1 MKYWG
6 LLAVCT
12 FAGAARAQSV
22 QRPTPRGDTT
32 TLSGVFTAAQAA
44 RGKNV
49 YAGSCRSCHAPV
61 SHTGQTFERWWLGK
75 KLSELFT
82 FIATLWPKNDPGS
95 LAPEDVADVV
105 AYLLE
110 MNALPAGTRELS
122 AHADSL
128 NRYRIEVKTRKP

>member
-12 FAGAARAQSV
+12 IAGAARAQSV
-22 QRPTPRGDTT
+22 QKPKAGGDTT
-32 TLSGVFTAAQAA
+32 TLSGVYTAAQAA

-49 YAGSCRSCHAPV
+49 YAGSCRSCHAPE
-61 SHTGQTFERWWLGK
+61 SHTGQTFETWWQGK

-82 FIATLWPKNDPGS
+82 FIATQMPKHDPGS
-95 LAPEDVADVV
+95 LAREDVADVV

-122 AHADSL
+122 PHADSL
-128 NRYRIEVKTRKP
+128 NRYRIEVKNRKP